1 MKKNDSYKSR
11 NYLAIVPKNS
21 VFISRIR
28 RPKPTIFLEKTGF
41 FGGTQKNVGE
51 FRKYLGDF
59 LKTLGDFLE
68 KVGDNF
74 RNIGVFYLTARRRMK
89 KGGRRSKRRKR
100 RSKIK
105 RNFPTRWWGSSKQK
119 IGDYRTEYSNQ

>member
-1 MKKNDSYKSR
+1 M
-11 NYLAIVPKNS
+11 L
-21 VFISRIR
+21 ISRIR
-28 RPKPTIFLEKTGF
+28 RPKSTIFLEETGF

-74 RNIGVFYLTARRRMK
+74 RNIGVFYLTAWRRMK
-89 KGGRRSKRRKR
+89 KRREK
-100 RSKIK
+100 
-105 RNFPTRWWGSSKQK
+105 KQK
-119 IGDYRTEYSNQ
+119 RKEKRQNKKELPHTMVGKFQAENSRLPNRI